1 MEPRRAPSGPG
12 RGFGWGPGFEL
23 WLVAALAFG
32 GVAAALVSQH
42 VYDMQPCAWCVL
54 QRLVFIVIGAVAL
67 LGVAWRT
74 RTGRL
79 VASGG
84 VILLAVSGATA
95 ALWQHF
101 VAASSTSCRLT
112 LADRIVAGLGLD
124 GLAPEVFAARAS
136 CAEASVP
143 MLGVPYAFWSLGLFV
158 LLGAL
163 AAVAARP
170 LLGRRHG

>member
-1 MEPRRAPSGPG
+1 MEPRRAPAGPG

-23 WLVAALAFG
+23 WLVAGLAFA

-54 QRLVFIVIGAVAL
+54 QRLIFIVIGGLAL

-79 VASGG
+79 VASGS
-84 VILLAVSGATA
+84 VILLAGCGAAA

-112 LADRIVAGLGLD
+112 LADRIVNGLGLD

-143 MLGVPYAFWSLGLFV
+143 MLGVPYAFWSLALFALCGLV
-158 LLGAL
+158 CL
-163 AAVAARP
+163 AVA
-170 LLGRRHG
+170 LRRR